1 MSVAMLHS
9 ATAVRSKNIKLQQDT
24 DGSQKVYLVPPE
36 WWRGEEVLTELSC
49 EALQDGKGGL
59 GPSDGWPVL
68 STEDMLAGLH
78 ATVPYII
85 TTYSGGASCDGSD
98 AAPKRSA
105 KVRAQAL
112 RYRFHPVCLLRSRPV
127 TP

>member
-1 MSVAMLHS
+1 M
-9 ATAVRSKNIKLQQDT
+9 
-24 DGSQKVYLVPPE
+24 
-36 WWRGEEVLTELSC
+36 LTELSC
-49 EALQDGKGGL
+49 EALQDGNGGL

-112 RYRFHPVCLLRSRPV
+112 QYRFHPIRLLRRRPV